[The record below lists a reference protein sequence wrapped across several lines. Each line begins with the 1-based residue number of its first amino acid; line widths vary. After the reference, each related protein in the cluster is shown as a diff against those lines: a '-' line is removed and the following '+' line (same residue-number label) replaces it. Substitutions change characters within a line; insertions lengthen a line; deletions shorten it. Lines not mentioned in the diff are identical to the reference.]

1 MQLFDAEGRR
11 LYVTEEERRAFVAA
25 AAKAPREVRTFCGV
39 LHATGCRISE
49 ALALTPQ
56 QIDLSGRVVVFES
69 LKKRRKGVYRAVPV
83 PPELLD
89 ALDLVHGIREAQRRG
104 QAKALLWPWSRM
116 TAFRRVQEVIAAAG
130 IPDGP
135 HACPKGLRHGFG
147 VQAVSRGIALNMV
160 QKWLGMPSSPRPRS
174 TRTPSVRRS
183 RASQPGCGERP
194 GLAQK
199 RSVVRGKG
207 CGRTDPRDRAGH
219 GRLSG
224 SAPRQ
229 PITLVGRDGVF
240 TRH

>member
-1 MQLFDAEGRR
+1 MQLYDAEGRR
-11 LYVTEEERRAFVAA
+11 LYFTEEERRAFVAA

-49 ALALTPQ
+49 ALALTAQ

-160 QKWLGMPSSPRPRS
+160 QKWLGHAQL
-174 TRTPSVRRS
+174 TTTAIYANAV
-183 RASQPGCGERP
+183 GEEEQSIAARMW
-194 GLAQK
+194 
-199 RSVVRGKG
+199 
-207 CGRTDPRDRAGH
+207 
-219 GRLSG
+219 
-224 SAPRQ
+224 
-229 PITLVGRDGVF
+229 
-240 TRH
+240 

>member
-1 MQLFDAEGRR
+1 MQLYDAEGRR
-11 LYVTEEERRAFVAA
+11 LYFTEDERRAFVAA

-49 ALALTPQ
+49 ALALTAQ

-89 ALDLVHGIREAQRRG
+89 ALDLVHGICEAQRRG

-130 IPDGP
+130 IPAGP

-160 QKWLGMPSSPRPRS
+160 QKWLGHAQL
-174 TRTPSVRRS
+174 TTTAIYANAV
-183 RASQPGCGERP
+183 GEEEQSIAARMW
-194 GLAQK
+194 
-199 RSVVRGKG
+199 
-207 CGRTDPRDRAGH
+207 
-219 GRLSG
+219 
-224 SAPRQ
+224 
-229 PITLVGRDGVF
+229 
-240 TRH
+240 